1 MAIPVAAC
9 GLFSP
14 WIALIAGALLA
25 WLLAT
30 IGFNMEA
37 QLEREGRRG
46 GSRRASDWF
55 ARAATLPWHVF
66 KGLGYAV
73 PRALIM
79 AVIAALGLT
88 IATVTLQLPFAMV
101 DTSIFG
107 FTIPLPTWIEG
118 PVSQSGAAG
127 AGCCAIGWL
136 VCPRSGSIG
145 AAIGCRRIAR
155 PPEIRHHCRI
165 VRYVVTPSHE
175 IRSENQKSANV
186 CNHQKNIR

>member
-1 MAIPVAAC
+1 
-9 GLFSP
+9 
-14 WIALIAGALLA
+14 
-25 WLLAT
+25 
-30 IGFNMEA
+30 MEA

-55 ARAATLPWHVF
+55 ARAATLPWHVL

-118 PVSQSGAAG
+118 PVSQSGVAQ

-136 VCPRSGSIG
+136 VCALAPGALVLRLGAGALRGRPKSGTTAES
-145 AAIGCRRIAR
+145 
-155 PPEIRHHCRI
+155 
-165 VRYVVTPSHE
+165 YDM
-175 IRSENQKSANV
+175 
-186 CNHQKNIR
+186 

>member
-1 MAIPVAAC
+1 MDRPDRGRAAGLVARHH
-9 GLFSP
+9 
-14 WIALIAGALLA
+14 WIQYG
-25 WLLAT
+25 
-30 IGFNMEA
+30 A

-46 GSRRASDWF
+46 GSRRTSDWF
-55 ARAATLPWHVF
+55 ARAATLPWHVL

-118 PVSQSGAAG
+118 PVSQSGVAQ

-136 VCPRSGSIG
+136 VCALAPGALVLRLGAGALRGRPKSGTTAES
-145 AAIGCRRIAR
+145 
-155 PPEIRHHCRI
+155 
-165 VRYVVTPSHE
+165 YDM
-175 IRSENQKSANV
+175 
-186 CNHQKNIR
+186 